1 MKTLL
6 KNGTVLNVF
15 TGKLTD
21 ENVLIDGEKIA
32 FVGKTQPYADNIE
45 DITGKTVCPA
55 FTDGHIHIE
64 STMLTPF
71 ELAKALLPHG
81 TASIIADPHE
91 IANVCGKN
99 GIDYMLKASE
109 NIPLNVYIMLPSCV
123 PATKFDESGAELEAE
138 DLREYYKNPRVL
150 GLAEVMNYVG
160 VINGDEDVISKIRDA
175 QKYGKAVDGH
185 APLLSGED
193 LDKYIAAGIE
203 SDHECSNIHEAMEKL
218 KKGMYIMI
226 RQGTA
231 ARNLEGLIDLF
242 DEPLCRR
249 CILVTDDRHPAD
261 IINDG
266 HIDSII
272 RNAVKMGKSAVTA
285 IQMATIQAA
294 QYFGLRHVGAVASGY
309 RADLLVLNDLN
320 SVDIKDVYF
329 GGRKVVS
336 NKKTIDFEEPKL
348 PKELLKA
355 VCSSFHIEK
364 VSFEDF
370 YIKPLSEKC
379 RVIKT
384 VPSQLITEEKIMDI
398 NWNENNGIDIKRDI
412 LKLAVIERHKNTG
425 HKTVGFISGIGLKEG
440 AVASSVSHDSHN
452 IVVIGTNDEDMAA
465 AVNHIIEIGGG
476 CAAVCRGKIKAD
488 MPLPVAG
495 LMSLMSAE
503 ETAEKNAV
511 FIRAL
516 EEMGACKQL
525 APLMVMAFV
534 CLPVIPEIK
543 MTPKGLIDVKKQEK
557 VSLYV

>member
-1 MKTLL
+1 
-6 KNGTVLNVF
+6 
-15 TGKLTD
+15 
-21 ENVLIDGEKIA
+21 
-32 FVGKTQPYADNIE
+32 
-45 DITGKTVCPA
+45 
-55 FTDGHIHIE
+55 
-64 STMLTPF
+64 
-71 ELAKALLPHG
+71 
-81 TASIIADPHE
+81 
-91 IANVCGKN
+91 
-99 GIDYMLKASE
+99 
-109 NIPLNVYIMLPSCV
+109 
-123 PATKFDESGAELEAE
+123 
-138 DLREYYKNPRVL
+138 
-150 GLAEVMNYVG
+150 MNYVG

-193 LDKYIAAGIE
+193 LDKYIVAGIE

-242 DEPLCRR
+242 DEPWCRR

-266 HIDSII
+266 HIDII
-272 RNAVKMGKSAVTA
+272 RSAVKMGKSAVTA

-294 QYFGLRHVGAVASGY
+294 QYFGLRHVGAVAPGY

-516 EEMGACKQL
+516 EEIGACKQL